1 MSCETCGK
9 SDVQVLLDA
18 LAEDKKDRQKTRRV
32 CVICA
37 AVCAVSMIALVGLL
51 GLFAAGLQIENT
63 TTTTTTTTEQTVEG
77 DSAVINNVDGEQ
89 YNDSAVNGSGN

>member
-9 SDVQVLLDA
+9 PDVQVLLDA

-37 AVCAVSMIALVGLL
+37 AVCAVSMMALVGLL
-51 GLFAAGLQIENT
+51 GLFAAGLQIE

>member
-9 SDVQVLLDA
+9 SDIQVLLDA

-37 AVCAVSMIALVGLL
+37 AVCAVSMMVLVGLM
-51 GLFAAGLQIENT
+51 GLFAAGLQIEN
-63 TTTTTTTTEQTVEG
+63 TTTTTTTEQTVEG

-89 YNDSAVNGSGN
+89 YNDNAVNGSGN